1 MFGLKVST
9 NIDNESQFLL
19 FDAITAYSKSLT
31 GSISK
36 HPIATGGK
44 ISSSFTSEN
53 PVISLTGVISVADF
67 SNTTLYRDEDDK
79 LADNVHEAPNAV
91 VVRENSTGLL
101 SLIPASISQF
111 LPDSNAEVS
120 MDSMRQDYKGF
131 VDQILETLMSGEKY
145 DQATG
150 KYKNAL
156 RTNALYEF
164 NEVGMIQNITQ
175 DLVLTNYSVKEDES
189 TGDCII
195 CDLTFERAKFVK
207 LRTSALPKD
216 VVDGLK
222 KKSAIKQNKGT
233 INSKPV
239 TKELDEKDDLNGVLK
254 PKAQSTTQF
263 YSR

>member
-1 MFGLKVST
+1 
-9 NIDNESQFLL
+9 
-19 FDAITAYSKSLT
+19 
-31 GSISK
+31 
-36 HPIATGGK
+36 
-44 ISSSFTSEN
+44 
-53 PVISLTGVISVADF
+53 
-67 SNTTLYRDEDDK
+67 
-79 LADNVHEAPNAV
+79 
-91 VVRENSTGLL
+91 
-101 SLIPASISQF
+101 
-111 LPDSNAEVS
+111 

-164 NEVGMIQNITQ
+164 NEVGMLQNVTQ

>member
-1 MFGLKVST
+1 MFGLRVST
-9 NIDNESQFLL
+9 NVADESQFLL

-36 HPIATGGK
+36 HPIATGGQV
-44 ISSSFTSEN
+44 SSNFTAEN
-53 PVISLTGVISVADF
+53 PVISITGVISVADLA
-67 SNTTLYRDEDDK
+67 NTTLYRNEDDQ

-91 VVRENSTGLL
+91 VVRESSTGLL
-101 SLIPASISQF
+101 SLIPSSLSQF

-145 DQATG
+145 DQASG

-164 NEVGMIQNITQ
+164 NEVGMIQSITQ
-175 DLVLTNYSVKEDES
+175 DLVLTNYSVREDLD
-189 TGDCII
+189 TGDCLL
-195 CDLTFERAKFVK
+195 CDLTFERVKFVR
-207 LRTSALPKD
+207 LRTSALPKE
-216 VVDGLK
+216 VVGALK
-222 KKSAIKQNKGT
+222 NKSAAKQNKG
-233 INSKPV
+233 NVSSQPV
-239 TKELDEKDDLNGVLK
+239 TKELDENDDLNGIFK